1 MIKVNKGE
9 VLISGKKATVMAELS
24 VLIDDMAEEDYR
36 GTLIAIVLGLKDHDD
51 EMGDLFD
58 KLDDFLE
65 DKD

>member
-9 VLISGKKATVMAELS
+9 IVAVGRKSAVMAELS
-24 VLIDDMAEEDYR
+24 VLIDSMAEKDFR

>member
-9 VLISGKKATVMAELS
+9 IVAVGRKSAVMAELS
-24 VLIDDMAEEDYR
+24 VLIDSMAEKDYE
-36 GTLIAIVLGLKDHDD
+36 GTLIAIILGLKDHNDAV
-51 EMGDLFD
+51 ESLCD

>member
-9 VLISGKKATVMAELS
+9 ILTVGKRATVMAELS
-24 VLIDDMAEEDYR
+24 VLIDSMAEEDYK
-36 GTLIAIVLGLKDHDD
+36 GTLVAIMLGLKDHDD
-51 EMGDLFD
+51 EMGDLFN